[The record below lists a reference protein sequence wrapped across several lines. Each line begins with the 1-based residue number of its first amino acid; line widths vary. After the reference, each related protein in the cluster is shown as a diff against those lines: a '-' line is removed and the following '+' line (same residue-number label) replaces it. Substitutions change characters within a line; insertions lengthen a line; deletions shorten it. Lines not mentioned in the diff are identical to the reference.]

1 MNSTAYN
8 YTTQNLN
15 IPYTL
20 TQPVIPGKQ
29 LTYETLE
36 QQAVWH
42 YEDFILDI
50 MKVMDLQCIA
60 HCTDED
66 YQLITIQGGDDT
78 LIHIKPSKT
87 LRKRLLQ
94 QKKDKTR
101 FIKTGVNR
109 VQQAS
114 LLPNGNQ
121 ERTSNLITS
130 ETWRMIRWN
139 MIDDYMKDDRW
150 RDETWRM
157 VKGDMTDERWQMAR
171 WNMTDVKDR
180 HDIFPEDD
188 ILDIITISRYNYH
201 K

>member
-1 MNSTAYN
+1 MNDTAYN
-8 YTTQNLN
+8 HPTQTLNL
-15 IPYTL
+15 PYSFL
-20 TQPVIPGKQ
+20 QPVIPGKQ
-29 LTYETLE
+29 FTYEKPG
-36 QQAVWH
+36 QRAIRH

-60 HCTDED
+60 HCTDDD

-94 QKKDKTR
+94 QKKTKTR

-130 ETWRMIRWN
+130 ET
-139 MIDDYMKDDRW
+139 
-150 RDETWRM
+150 
-157 VKGDMTDERWQMAR
+157 
-171 WNMTDVKDR
+171 
-180 HDIFPEDD
+180 
-188 ILDIITISRYNYH
+188 
-201 K
+201 

>member
-1 MNSTAYN
+1 MNDTAYN
-8 YTTQNLN
+8 HTIPRLN

-20 TQPVIPGKQ
+20 IQPVIPGKQ

-36 QQAVWH
+36 QWAVWH
-42 YEDFILDI
+42 YKDFILNI

-78 LIHIKPSKT
+78 LIHIKPSMT

-101 FIKTGVNR
+101 FIKTRVNR

-121 ERTSNLITS
+121 QWTSNLIIS
-130 ETWRMIRWN
+130 
-139 MIDDYMKDDRW
+139 
-150 RDETWRM
+150 
-157 VKGDMTDERWQMAR
+157 ERWTMTK
-171 WNMTDVKDR
+171 WNMTHDARKDDKWR
-180 HDIFPEDD
+180 KETWQMTKWKMTEDKIKHDGW
-188 ILDIITISRYNYH
+188 
-201 K
+201 